1 MLLYCVKVLWE
12 ELVLNIVHCEV
23 ETREGYVQVGTASSS
38 SPTMKF
44 SDECT
49 WGGDSAHWTAMR
61 ELGRLAMLSNTFPG
75 AGENLTNA
83 Y

>member
-1 MLLYCVKVLWE
+1 MKVLWE

-23 ETREGYVQVGTASSS
+23 ETREGHSKVGIASSS
-38 SPTMKF
+38 SPAIKF

-49 WGGDSAHWTAMR
+49 WGGNSAHWTAMR
-61 ELGRLAMLSNTFPG
+61 ELGRLAMLSNTFPD
-75 AGENLTNA
+75 ACENLTNL